1 MPDSRVLRNHKGD
14 SNMAESKQLLKAA
27 YEYYLFGL
35 VEDISLPKS
44 AFGWKPRKH
53 GACDSLAGSS
63 SIRVRF
69 CLLEKARC
77 KWEPPWDHRRANTIM
92 PFQLNPDTAK
102 SEQLCDLTRG
112 EHKHPS
118 AQRCFQTVYPSS
130 HFRTQEGSGEHGTKH
145 RSVSRNESKLSI
157 SFERPDFQ

>member
-35 VEDISLPKS
+35 VEDTSLPKS
-44 AFGWKPRKH
+44 AFGWKPGKH

-77 KWEPPWDHRRANTIM
+77 KWEPPWDHRRADTIM
-92 PFQLNPDTAK
+92 SFQLSPDTAK
-102 SEQLCDLTRG
+102 SEQLCDPTRG
-112 EHKHPS
+112 NTSIPLHS
-118 AQRCFQTVYPSS
+118 DA
-130 HFRTQEGSGEHGTKH
+130 
-145 RSVSRNESKLSI
+145 SKLCTPALI
-157 SFERPDFQ
+157 SEPKKAVENTEQNTDL